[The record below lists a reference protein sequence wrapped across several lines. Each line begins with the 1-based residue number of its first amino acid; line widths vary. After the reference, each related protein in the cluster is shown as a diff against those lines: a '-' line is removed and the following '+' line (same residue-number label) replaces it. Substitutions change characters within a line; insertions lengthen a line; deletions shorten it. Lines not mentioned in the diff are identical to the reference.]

1 MQSAKN
7 NLPFH
12 WVAEYKDGSVVT
24 EKQVSYVKLRR
35 DELVAFGLFTI
46 NDVPA
51 VIVNLIVE
59 KGRTLFYRMRVM
71 QNLSG
76 ISSRIYMLGYR
87 TATATYLVVLNEDGK
102 AKTYSSFQEAKLA
115 ELEWFSE
122 EQVPTTHD

>member
-12 WVAEYKDGSVVT
+12 WAAEYKDGSVVT
-24 EKQVSYVKLRR
+24 EKQVGYVKLRR